1 MSMVI
6 QHNIPAL
13 QSYNIVNS
21 TSNALQK
28 SIAKLSS
35 GLRINSAA
43 DDAAGLAISEKMRA
57 QIRGLDRAVSNT
69 QDGISL
75 IQTAEGALGETHS
88 ILQRMRELS
97 VQAANDTLTQQDRSY
112 IQEEIGQLNEEI
124 TRIGNT
130 TQFNKKKL
138 LNGDSAVLW
147 SSSDSETKAIVN
159 GGLREIDQFGQ
170 KKSVEGNYKIRVKA
184 DPGQGEVQKSDIM
197 KIKHD
202 NVIMNKSVST
212 ANGVKDVSVNG
223 TPAGHYEISVAEDAE
238 PAANL
243 TASYGIGGKQN
254 TTTTTID
261 FQSTSAPVRKI
272 SVQTSDGVEIW
283 STTGSD
289 IFGTG
294 GSGAN
299 AAVQGAF
306 FNGTMEDGEDA
317 PVANDDG
324 VEYSFAGVKDEI
336 VAAARAKGITIDT
349 DATEWGESSTI
360 VTSTMGDGNAPSLKI
375 VYEADGDGG
384 NPTVSG
390 VEIGDATSIAAADV
404 FDVQVGGQAFEN
416 ASVLFE
422 VQSVDAINNT
432 VTLKATAS
440 KLSQSGAN
448 TTAVQDNI
456 IVSAGED
463 AAAVNLD
470 KLFGGSSDDPSVTI
484 AFGEEGG
491 GISSIKDGAK
501 FVYSITPN
509 FDENSGAENQ
519 LNLQVSASLDS
530 TWDGKW
536 DGGPYKGQTPTYVL
550 DGDAVA
556 DTEITFKNFNLNEK
570 TGVATEGAITLT
582 TDSTFKVDGGALS
595 EELAPAGTTLA
606 SGDVAYIG
614 KVASGDVKLRDLDK
628 FWNSEGVFML
638 DDPKKLTLNQG
649 DGKTASIML
658 YANDTLND
666 VAEKLNNAIATDL
679 GQSKYVDDATKFA
692 TFVDG
697 STKNSESVDGTFL
710 LRSVVPGAAGEI
722 TLSGD
727 ENLINAFSLNTI
739 QSSKET
745 TYHVDVSDAH
755 TGETIAQNVKV
766 TGNVAHGIIS
776 PNVDVEFSAL
786 GGINASWNDDLKKFT
801 YTSTTEETTLH
812 LSDNTTVLQI
822 GANEGEDMG
831 LNIGDMRSHA
841 LGLDGVNVMSQ
852 ERAARSITIIDNAI
866 DKVSTQRAKLGA
878 YQNRLEYTA
887 SNLTTASE
895 NLTSAES
902 RIRDADMAKEMMQ
915 FTKLNIMLQAGNSM
929 LAQANQQPQ
938 NVLSLIR

>member
-6 QHNIPAL
+6 NNNIPAL
-13 QSYNIVNS
+13 QSYNIVNN

-57 QIRGLDRAVSNT
+57 QISGLDQAVSNT

-75 IQTAEGALGETHS
+75 IQTAEGALSETHS

-112 IQEEIGQLNEEI
+112 IQEEIGQLKEEV

-138 LNGDSAVLW
+138 LNGDAAVLW

-170 KKSVEGNYKIRVKA
+170 KKSIEGNYKIRVKA

-197 KIKHD
+197 KIKHE
-202 NVIMNKSVST
+202 NVIMNKSVNSDY
-212 ANGVKDVSVNG
+212 GVKDLTVNG
-223 TPAGHYEISVAEDAE
+223 VPAGNYTVTYETEGPEGAQ
-238 PAANL
+238 L
-243 TASYGIGGKQN
+243 TGSYGIGGDLY
-254 TTTTTID
+254 TTTSAITLNDTT
-261 FQSTSAPVRKI
+261 SPVTKV
-272 SVQTSDGVEIW
+272 SVVTDDGVEIW

-294 GSGAN
+294 GGAT
-299 AAVQGAF
+299 ADEQREF
-306 FNGTMEDGEDA
+306 FVGTDENPG
-317 PVANDDG
+317 G
-324 VEYSFAGVKDEI
+324 VWNEI
-336 VAAARAKGITIDT
+336 IAAARNKGVNITPP
-349 DATEWGESSTI
+349 DADSVADLSEITTTKIGGSAA
-360 VTSTMGDGNAPSLKI
+360 GLKI
-375 VYEADGDGG
+375 VYEGG
-384 NPTVSG
+384 GSGTGPTS
-390 VEIGDATSIAAADV
+390 EITTTSAEEAEAIDATSV
-404 FDVQVGGQAFEN
+404 FALDASNVTEN
-416 ASVLFE
+416 ASILFE
-422 VQSVDAINNT
+422 VTNIDAVSQS
-432 VTLKATAS
+432 VTLKATAN
-440 KLSQSGAN
+440 KLSETGVTS
-448 TTAVQDNI
+448 TAVQDNI
-456 IVSAGED
+456 VLSIGGDEPSTVK
-463 AAAVNLD
+463 LD
-470 KLFGGSSDDPSVTI
+470 KLFDAKDGAYATI
-484 AFGEEGG
+484 TFGDSENAFNA
-491 GISSIKDGAK
+491 IQDGAK
-501 FVYSITPN
+501 FVYSVTPSELTGGG
-509 FDENSGAENQ
+509 ENTLYLG
-519 LNLQVSASLDS
+519 LDASMDS
-530 TWDGKW
+530 ESDNKW
-536 DGGPYKGQTPTYVL
+536 DGGPFNGLNPTYIL
-550 DGDAVA
+550 DGDKVA
-556 DTEITFKNFNLNEK
+556 DTEINMTNFYLNEK
-570 TGVATEGAITLT
+570 TGVATEGTVTLVTDSNFQMTNGAISGDHDPAIT
-582 TDSTFKVDGGALS
+582 DG
-595 EELAPAGTTLA
+595 TVLA
-606 SGDVAYIG
+606 SGTVAYIG
-614 KVASGDVKLRDLDK
+614 KVATGDTKLRDLDK

-638 DDPKKLTLNQG
+638 EDPKTLTLNQG
-649 DGKTASIML
+649 DGKTASVTL
-658 YANDTLND
+658 YANDTLDD
-666 VAEKLNNAIATDL
+666 VAKKFNDAIANDL
-679 GQSKYVDDATKFA
+679 GQSKYVDDSSKFT

-697 STKNSESVDGTFL
+697 GTKNSESVGGTFL
-710 LRSVVPGAAGEI
+710 IRSVVPGKAGEI

-727 ENLINAFSLNTI
+727 EQLINAFSLNTI
-739 QSSKET
+739 QDSKET
-745 TYHVDVSDAH
+745 TYTVDVSDAH
-755 TGETIAQNVKV
+755 TGASIAQGVKV
-766 TGNVAHGIIS
+766 TGNVAHGVIS

-786 GGINASWNDDLKKFT
+786 GGINAAWNDDLKKFT
-801 YTSTTEETTLH
+801 YTSSTEESILH

-852 ERAARSITIIDNAI
+852 DRAARSITIIDNAI

-887 SNLTTASE
+887 NNLTTASE